1 MTGGW
6 SAPGALLARAGIFFV
21 LWGILIGPEHRL
33 VGLAVAA
40 AATAAS
46 LRLLPPARH
55 RPRVE
60 RVPAFVLRFA
70 WQSVVGGWDVARR
83 AFDPHL
89 TIRPGFVRYPVGFP
103 PGPARNVFTV
113 VTGLVPGT
121 VPADEDGESV
131 TYHCLDVSQ
140 PVAAQLAAEEAA
152 LARLFGS

>member
-46 LRLLPPARH
+46 LRLLLPAPH
-55 RPRVE
+55 RPRLE
-60 RVPAFVLRFA
+60 RVPAFALRFV

-83 AFDPHL
+83 VFDPQL
-89 TIRPGFVRYPVGFP
+89 PIRPGFVRYPVGFP
-103 PGPARNVFTV
+103 PGSARNVFTV

-121 VPADEDGESV
+121 LPADEDAESV

-140 PVAAQLAAEEAA
+140 PVAAQLAAEDTA
-152 LARLFGS
+152 LSRVLGP